1 MSTTAPYA
9 DNGNTLMSTFRVAT
23 GQTVSL
29 DKAVQPTLVDGYV
42 SLADLGL
49 APSVYGKGVMD
60 ELNANN
66 CDVLAA
72 WLYVEHGY
80 AALDR

>member
-9 DNGNTLMSTFRVAT
+9 SNGSTLDSTFRVAT

-29 DKAVQPTLVDGYV
+29 AKTTQTTLVDTYV
-42 SLADLGL
+42 PLSELGL
-49 APSVYGKGVMD
+49 APSVYGNGVMD

-66 CDVLAA
+66 CDVLAVF
-72 WLYVEHGY
+72 LYMN
-80 AALDR
+80 R

>member
-1 MSTTAPYA
+1 MSTTAPYG

-23 GQTVSL
+23 GQRVSL
-29 DKAVQPTLVDGYV
+29 DKMTQPTMVDTYV
-42 SLADLGL
+42 PLADLGL
-49 APSVYGKGVMD
+49 APSIYGNGVMD

-72 WLYVEHGY
+72 FLYMN
-80 AALDR
+80 R

>member
-29 DKAVQPTLVDGYV
+29 EKTTQTTLVDTYV
-42 SLADLGL
+42 ERAELGL
-49 APSVYGKGVMD
+49 TYGPQRDDAIAHG
-60 ELNANN
+60 LINN
-66 CDVLAA
+66 HP
-72 WLYVEHGY
+72 E
-80 AALDR
+80 ALVALLQAR